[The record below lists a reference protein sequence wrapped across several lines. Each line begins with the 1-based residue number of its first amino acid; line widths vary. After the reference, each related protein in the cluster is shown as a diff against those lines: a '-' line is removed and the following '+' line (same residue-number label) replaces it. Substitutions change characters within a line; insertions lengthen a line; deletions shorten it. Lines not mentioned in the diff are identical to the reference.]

1 MQVPPLMPKN
11 IIIFARIRAGLIIR
25 KEVFMGIEQS
35 GYEGII
41 PWPIFAKR
49 TNLTIGLGGI
59 ACS

>member
-1 MQVPPLMPKN
+1 MPKN